1 MSATMDAAVAASGL
15 AAADWLAIFTHFL
28 SLSLLAI
35 GGAIT
40 TAPDMH
46 RYLVT
51 QHGWLSESQF
61 SAAIAL
67 AQAAP
72 GPNILFVALMGWTV
86 GLNSAGGPAAGPSA
100 WGPGLLGVVVC
111 LGAMLLPSSLLTYGV
126 ARWLHRRRDWWP
138 VQAFK
143 QGLAPAVVALL
154 FASGWLMARGSG
166 DWRQDGAQWLLA
178 AASALI
184 VWRTRL
190 HLLWLLAAGALL
202 SALGWV

>member
-1 MSATMDAAVAASGL
+1 MATTDAALAASGL

-51 QHGWLSESQF
+51 QNGWLSESQF

-100 WGPGLLGVVVC
+100 WGPGLL
-111 LGAMLLPSSLLTYGV
+111 
-126 ARWLHRRRDWWP
+126 
-138 VQAFK
+138 
-143 QGLAPAVVALL
+143 
-154 FASGWLMARGSG
+154 
-166 DWRQDGAQWLLA
+166 
-178 AASALI
+178 
-184 VWRTRL
+184 
-190 HLLWLLAAGALL
+190 
-202 SALGWV
+202 

>member
-1 MSATMDAAVAASGL
+1 MSAAANTLGSL
-15 AAADWLAIFTHFL
+15 TAADWLAVFAHFS

-51 QHGWLSESQF
+51 QHGWLTEGQF
-61 SAAIAL
+61 AASIAL

-72 GPNILFVALMGWTV
+72 GPNILFVALMGWHV
-86 GLNSAGGPAAGPSA
+86 GLNSAGGPAAGPGA
-100 WGPGLLGVVVC
+100 WVSGLLGVGVC

-126 ARWLHRRRDWWP
+126 ARWLHERRAWWP
-138 VQAFK
+138 VRAFR

-154 FASGWLMARGSG
+154 FASGWLMARASG
-166 DWRQDGAQWLLA
+166 DWRHDGGLWALT

-184 VWRTRL
+184 VWRTRV
-190 HLLWLLAAGALL
+190 HLLWLLGAGALL
-202 SALGWV
+202 GALGWV

>member
-1 MSATMDAAVAASGL
+1 MTTPLTTG
-15 AAADWLAIFTHFL
+15 DWLALFTHFL

-51 QHGWLSESQF
+51 EHGWLSDGQF
-61 SAAIAL
+61 AASIAL

-72 GPNILFVALMGWTV
+72 GPNILFVALMGWHV
-86 GLNSAGGPAAGPSA
+86 GLNSAGGPAAGPAA

-126 ARWLHRRRDWWP
+126 ARWLHERRDAWP
-138 VQAFK
+138 VQAFR

-154 FASGWLMARGSG
+154 FTSGWLLACGTG
-166 DWRQDGAQWLLA
+166 DWRHNAGQWALA
-178 AASALI
+178 ALAALV

-190 HLLWLLAAGALL
+190 HLLWLLGAGGLL
-202 SALGWV
+202 GALGWV

>member
-1 MSATMDAAVAASGL
+1 MSGL
-15 AAADWLAIFTHFL
+15 AATDWLAIFTHFL

-51 QHGWLSESQF
+51 QHGWLSEAQF

-72 GPNILFVALMGWTV
+72 GPNILFVALMGWYV
-86 GLNSAGGPAAGPSA
+86 GLNGAGGPAAGPAA
-100 WGPGLLGVVVC
+100 WGSGLLGVIVC

-126 ARWLHRRRDWWP
+126 ARWLHERRGWWP
-138 VQAFK
+138 VQAFR
-143 QGLAPAVVALL
+143 QGFAPVVVALL
-154 FASGWLMARGSG
+154 FASGWLLARGSG
-166 DWRQDGAQWLLA
+166 DWRQEGVQWLLA
-178 AASALI
+178 AAAALI

-190 HLLWLLAAGALL
+190 HLLWLLGAGAVLG
-202 SALGWV
+202 ALGWV